1 MLKYQVFH
9 ACFEQHLSCYDT
21 FSSHAFR
28 VSLKTGSRD
37 PHFGYLRLPET
48 MICNIRTFVGT
59 TNYRPQRSC
68 GQGNIFA
75 PVCHYVHRGEGVVS
89 HKVLRQRQNPPP
101 GQGTHPQSRPP
112 PPDQTHTPLNQTP
125 PPQTRHTPPLDKAH
139 PPTRHSPPPP
149 READSGIRSTSGRY
163 ASYWNAFLFCK
174 WI

>member
-89 HKVLRQRQNPPP
+89 HKVLRQRQNPLPR
-101 GQGTHPQSRPP
+101 QGTPPQSRPP
-112 PPDQTHTPLNQTP
+112 PGPDTHP
-125 PPQTRHTPPLDKAH
+125 PEPDTT

-149 READSGIRSTSGRY
+149 PGKQTPAYGLRAAGTHPTGMHSCFANGYEESVDA
-163 ASYWNAFLFCK
+163 
-174 WI
+174 